1 MAKQEKQVTDLAGAI
16 LGLLR
21 ERATGMEVEAV
32 VAGLAGDGAVS
43 PRGVRNLLNRLAEEG
58 RLVRRKRKGAGR
70 GTPPYLYYHP
80 DTAPRER
87 TLFDE
92 ELGGQAARLHTRGDA
107 EEEVLDSEERARL
120 DQARSVLA
128 NIAKG
133 HLNEERYARAIID
146 AAPKLAELDP
156 VDLIIA
162 LARWVVEDLNKTA
175 DRVRDLWRRT
185 QTQQATLAANE
196 LEVRLGWAKRYFY
209 RLWRLDRPA
218 ADHPGILDLPSSPR
232 RFVLENQRATLDEAA
247 ARARLQERVRGC
259 KVVEQVRVGD
269 PLRAAA
275 GTDASVA
282 DIFLEHNRGSFIPP
296 DPVSVMTGAA
306 ALITRAAAPPFFYYQ
321 DFDIFPDKLN
331 EYEDH
336 RAAIEG
342 LVISPLLRH
351 ILPEE
356 DFKHSRL
363 AAMDLRQYDEDFR
376 IAVRQAKWRPVG
388 SAPVLGVMP
397 RPALIIRDG
406 RLLPLVHRLKD
417 FESDGLYGQIVRN
430 EVERFSHVVHQLS
443 GPSGEIVYGA
453 TVKSPEMSWLAP
465 LVFWHLHVNKVKVD
479 GRLVVPAE
487 DEVYRARFADTAVS
501 HLLFFGLAKRLGTL
515 SAGLSFITFR
525 AIRRFSD
532 IALEG
537 DESFPL
543 LLPDG
548 DDKERPLDENDP
560 ADWEVFLARRV
571 AEHRSRRR
579 ENTLEVADYGPFV
592 YLCSQVGVAMCYSA
606 PVEAYGPLVAAGSG
620 EGAHFLLPRIEV
632 AVLTRAPDKGET
644 HLRTLLTW
652 MATGGCEMDRG
663 HTHPAFDTGREPGL
677 PILVPDVIVAA
688 HEAATFARDK
698 MSEEVQDEIRNRIAD
713 LRRWITRRR

>member
-1 MAKQEKQVTDLAGAI
+1 VAKEKQVTDLASVI
-16 LGLLR
+16 LSLLR
-21 ERATGMEVEAV
+21 ERASGMEVEAV
-32 VAGLAGDGAVS
+32 VEGLKGNGAVS
-43 PRGVRNLLNRLAEEG
+43 SRGVRNLLNKMAGDG

-80 DTAPRER
+80 DAAPRDR

-92 ELGGQAARLHTRGDA
+92 ELGGEAARLNTKPDA
-107 EEEVLDSEERARL
+107 EEEALDPEERARL
-120 DQARSVLA
+120 QQARSVLA

-146 AAPKLAELDP
+146 AAPKLAALDP
-156 VDLIIA
+156 VELIVEMA
-162 LARWVVEDLNKTA
+162 EWVVEDLNKTA
-175 DRVRDLWRRT
+175 DRIRDLWRRS

-218 ADHPGILDLPSSPR
+218 GGHPGILDLPSSPK
-232 RFVLENQRATLDEAA
+232 RFGLENERASLDQAA
-247 ARARLQERVRGC
+247 ARTRLRQRIRGD
-259 KVVEQVRVGD
+259 KVVEEVRAGA
-269 PLRAAA
+269 PLKAAA

-306 ALITRAAAPPFFYYQ
+306 ALVARAAAPPFFYYQ
-321 DFDIFPDKLN
+321 DFDIFPDQLN

-351 ILPEE
+351 VLPEE

-363 AAMDLRQYDEDFR
+363 AAMDLRQYHEDFR

-388 SAPVLGVMP
+388 SAPALGIMP

-430 EVERFSHVVHQLS
+430 EVERFSQVIHQLT

-465 LVFWHLHVNKVKVD
+465 LVFWYLHVKKAKVD
-479 GRLVVPAE
+479 GRLVVAE
-487 DEVYRARFADTAVS
+487 EDDVYRARFADTAVS

-515 SAGLSFITFR
+515 SSGVSFITFR
-525 AIRRFSD
+525 AVRRFSD

-548 DDKERPLDENDP
+548 DDKERPLDEDSP
-560 ADWEVFLARRV
+560 EDWDAFLELRV
-571 AEHRSRRR
+571 AEHGSRRR
-579 ENTLEVADYGPFV
+579 EHTLEVGDYGPFA
-592 YLCSQVGVAMCYSA
+592 YLCSQVGVAMCYAA

-632 AVLTRAPDKGET
+632 AVLTRAPEKGEA

-663 HTHPAFDTGREPGL
+663 HTQPAFDTGREPGL

-688 HEAATFARDK
+688 HEAAMFGRDK

-713 LRRWITRRR
+713 LRRWITRR